1 MGPEGALRLGGDFK
15 VITWGGGGEEATHDR
30 MGTFFMGGLNLS
42 IHHVFLFC
50 NCTRNEIREMGKKWG
65 REKFLYFMQLFMHYI
80 FYGEN
85 FVG

>member
-1 MGPEGALRLGGDFK
+1 MFK
-15 VITWGGGGEEATHDR
+15 WLKVARVVNLKMIFTD
-30 MGTFFMGGLNLS
+30 GTFFMGGLNLS